1 MPFRHGLAKSGRCLA
16 IMYTMQQISDHI
28 QIATANYRGRTVF
41 SYEYR
46 YYEKKYSWEA
56 KAFIAHCISQWSD
69 RFEHVLDCW
78 DKGKTIVELDAV
90 DYWGPRFVERF
101 GKEFPQ
107 CDADWYRDILR
118 AKLRSLILPKSL
130 IDEYFEMVDYR
141 EFVFEEGAEKYFK
154 RFNAY
159 FGSDIKPLPADWLSI
174 GREGG
179 CNSLKLSNDILRL
192 AKNMDIK
199 KIVKIVSWVLSGFT
213 KNFDIFYA
221 DSKRNIKININL
233 CKTLARNYPEYFGKG
248 NLSAEWFKE
257 IYKAKF
263 LSIRI
268 PERLLKPLFA
278 NYTED

>member
-1 MPFRHGLAKSGRCLA
+1 
-16 IMYTMQQISDHI
+16 MQSLSDHI

-41 SYEYR
+41 TYEYR

-56 KAFIAHCISQWSD
+56 KAFIAHCISQWD
-69 RFEHVLDCW
+69 DEFEHVLDCW
-78 DKGKTIVELDAV
+78 DKGKTIVELDSV

-118 AKLRSLILPKSL
+118 AKLRSLVLPKNL
-130 IDEYFEMVDYR
+130 IEEYFERLEVAKDDPER
-141 EFVFEEGAEKYFK
+141 EEYSRQYLK
-154 RFNAY
+154 RFNSY

-174 GREGG
+174 GRDGG
-179 CNSLKLSNDILRL
+179 GNGLKLSYDILRI

-199 KIVKIVSWVLSGFT
+199 KIIKIVSWVLSGFT
-213 KNFDIFYA
+213 KNFDIFYP
-221 DSKRNIKININL
+221 DSKRNIRININL
-233 CKTLARNYPEYFGKG
+233 CNTLSKNYPEYFGKG
-248 NLSAEWFKE
+248 SLSGEWFKE

-268 PERLLKPLFA
+268 PEGLLKQLFTPYA
-278 NYTED
+278 ED

>member
-1 MPFRHGLAKSGRCLA
+1 
-16 IMYTMQQISDHI
+16 MQTLSDHI

-56 KAFIAHCISQWSD
+56 KAFIAHCISQWD
-69 RFEHVLDCW
+69 DEFEHVLDCW

-107 CDADWYRDILR
+107 CDADWYRDILK
-118 AKLRSLILPKSL
+118 AKLRSLTLPKNL
-130 IDEYFEMVDYR
+130 IDEYFEMVGYK
-141 EFVFEEGAEKYFK
+141 EIEFEENAEKYLK

-159 FGSDIKPLPADWLSI
+159 FSTDIKPLPAEWLNI

-179 CNSLKLSNDILRL
+179 GNSLKLSNDILRI

-213 KNFDIFYA
+213 KNFEIFYA

-233 CKTLARNYPEYFGKG
+233 CNTLAKNYPECFGKG

-268 PERLLKPLFA
+268 PERLLNTLFTP
-278 NYTED
+278 YTLD